1 MFCLELSV
9 LLHRAL
15 ETRVETLMN
24 ELARPGWQDLPDA
37 LHDVRVASR
46 RVRTVLSLVQ
56 PGLYPGHKRQ
66 TRNLKRLTRALG
78 RPREMDVHAAI
89 LEDLARRAPDLAAAP
104 AREHL
109 LEVLERRLGKA
120 RRAMA
125 RALERINLKRLPHLL
140 QVPSLPDP
148 FRHEEDL
155 GPATW
160 ACLAPWLEGAFPG
173 EPLLDQDDAGA
184 LHALRIRV
192 KRLRYAL
199 EVLGT
204 GFPVPPE
211 GELKHLHNLQMA
223 LGNHHDLATLQAW
236 LERLHRGLAARER
249 PILAEGTRAFLDYLG
264 EERLIAYEHFRALA
278 LAMPEAAFVA
288 GLRRNLG
295 VPAPEPGSP

>member
-78 RPREMDVHAAI
+78 RTREMDVHAAI
-89 LEDLARRAPDLAAAP
+89 LENLARRAPDLAAAP

-109 LEVLERRLGKA
+109 LEVLARRLGKA
-120 RRAMA
+120 RRSMA

-155 GPATW
+155 GPAIW
-160 ACLAPWLEGAFPG
+160 DSLAPWLEGAFPRESLPG
-173 EPLLDQDDAGA
+173 PGRRPGA
-184 LHALRIRV
+184 PCPAHPGQAPALRPGSAGHRV
-192 KRLRYAL
+192 PGPARGRA
-199 EVLGT
+199 
-204 GFPVPPE
+204 
-211 GELKHLHNLQMA
+211 
-223 LGNHHDLATLQAW
+223 QA
-236 LERLHRGLAARER
+236 
-249 PILAEGTRAFLDYLG
+249 LAEPPDGPGRTT
-264 EERLIAYEHFRALA
+264 
-278 LAMPEAAFVA
+278 MTWPPC
-288 GLRRNLG
+288 RRG
-295 VPAPEPGSP
+295 

>member
-78 RPREMDVHAAI
+78 RTREMDVHAAI
-89 LEDLARRAPDLAAAP
+89 LENLARRAPDLAAAP

-109 LEVLERRLGKA
+109 LEVLARRLGKA
-120 RRAMA
+120 RRSMA

-155 GPATW
+155 GPAIW
-160 ACLAPWLEGAFPG
+160 DSLAPWLEGAFPG
-173 EPLLDQDDAGA
+173 NLSWT
-184 LHALRIRV
+184 
-192 KRLRYAL
+192 
-199 EVLGT
+199 GT
-204 GFPVPPE
+204 TPGRSMPC
-211 GELKHLHNLQMA
+211 A
-223 LGNHHDLATLQAW
+223 SRSSACATPWKCWA
-236 LERLHRGLAARER
+236 
-249 PILAEGTRAFLDYLG
+249 
-264 EERLIAYEHFRALA
+264 
-278 LAMPEAAFVA
+278 
-288 GLRRNLG
+288 
-295 VPAPEPGSP
+295 PGSRSRPRENSSTCGTSRWPWGTTMTWPPCRRG